1 MGMRKEAFFEDA
13 VLEKNEKN
21 NGNLKWLLFRISNLK
36 KKNPQLLTLISTPQI
51 ILPHGET

>member
-1 MGMRKEAFFEDA
+1 MGKEAFFEDA

-21 NGNLKWLLFRISNLK
+21 NGNLKWLLFRISKLKK

>member
-1 MGMRKEAFFEDA
+1 MGMGKEAFFEDA

-36 KKNPQLLTLISTPQI
+36 KKKKPATFDFDLNSSNNTSSW
-51 ILPHGET
+51 